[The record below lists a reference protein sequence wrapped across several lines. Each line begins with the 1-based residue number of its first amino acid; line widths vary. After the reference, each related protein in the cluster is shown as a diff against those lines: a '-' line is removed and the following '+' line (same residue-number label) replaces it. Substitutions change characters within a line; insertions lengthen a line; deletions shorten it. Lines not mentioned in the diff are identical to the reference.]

1 MNSQKLDYKTVF
13 ISYIIVSLI
22 AIYNILIPL
31 NKQWNFIDN
40 DMLTKYFVDNKYKY
54 LFVNFVLVLS
64 YLKSSEILPKNIPVI
79 SRRTISIIFLNVLF
93 KYYLSSTTF
102 ESETINILKVW
113 LDNMGWLAMLW
124 DVIYINA
131 VGYFADKLDES
142 KLLKIKKIYYIF
154 IIVFISIGLI
164 HL

>member
-1 MNSQKLDYKTVF
+1 
-13 ISYIIVSLI
+13 
-22 AIYNILIPL
+22 
-31 NKQWNFIDN
+31 
-40 DMLTKYFVDNKYKY
+40 
-54 LFVNFVLVLS
+54 
-64 YLKSSEILPKNIPVI
+64 
-79 SRRTISIIFLNVLF
+79 
-93 KYYLSSTTF
+93 
-102 ESETINILKVW
+102 
-113 LDNMGWLAMLW
+113 MGWLAMLW

>member
-1 MNSQKLDYKTVF
+1 MPAF
-13 ISYIIVSLI
+13 
-22 AIYNILIPL
+22 
-31 NKQWNFIDN
+31 
-40 DMLTKYFVDNKYKY
+40 
-54 LFVNFVLVLS
+54 
-64 YLKSSEILPKNIPVI
+64 
-79 SRRTISIIFLNVLF
+79 SRRTISIIFLNVLL
-93 KYYLSSTTF
+93 KYYLSYTTF

-113 LDNMGWLAMLW
+113 LDNLGWLALLW

-131 VGYFADKLDES
+131 VGYVADKMDES